1 MKFYNLKHPEQEVSF
16 SQAVRQGLGKNQ
28 GLFFPKELPKYDDI
42 ESLLSMPLV
51 ERSVKI
57 LYPFVADDLTE
68 EQFTGIITRAFNF
81 PAQVQPIDEN
91 NSVLELFHG
100 PTLAFKDFGGR
111 FMAQCL
117 QSFTQGNSDKITILT
132 ATSGDTG
139 AAVAHAFYGLENIK
153 VVILY
158 PKGKISLLQ
167 EKMFTTLGGN
177 ISTIAVDGSFDD
189 CQELVKRSF
198 DDLDL
203 AKAIGLNSANSINIS
218 RLLAQIS
225 YYFEA
230 AAQLYRQRGKIDD
243 LVFSIPSGNFG
254 NLTAGMLAKAMG
266 LPIKRFIA
274 ATNAND
280 TVPRYLKTGEWLPNE
295 TVATMSN
302 AMDVSKPNNWPR
314 VEHMLKSGILPENCL
329 SSVAIDEEQTQI
341 AMHLLN
347 GLGYIS
353 EPHASV
359 AYQALKYNLNDDEFG
374 VFLGTA
380 HPAKFKETVE
390 STLGRPLGL
399 PKELADCSG
408 ESILSSEMNAD
419 FSDLHSYLMAHAS

>member
-68 EQFTGIITRAFNF
+68 EQFTDIITRAFNF
-81 PAQVQPIDEN
+81 PALVQPIDEN
-91 NSVLELFHG
+91 NSILELFHG

-117 QSFTQGNSDKITILT
+117 QSFTQDNDDKITILT

-198 DDLDL
+198 DDLEL
-203 AKAIGLNSANSINIS
+203 AQAIGLNSANSINIS

-230 AAQLYRQRGKIDD
+230 AAQLFRQRGKIDD

-280 TVPRYLKTGEWLPNE
+280 TVPRYLKTGEWSPNE

-314 VEHMLKSGILPENCL
+314 VEHMLKSGILPESCL

-341 AMHLLN
+341 AMHNLN

-359 AYQALKYNLNDDEFG
+359 AYKALKYDLNDNEFG

-419 FSDLHSYLMAHAS
+419 FTELHTFLMAHAS